1 MWDIYNKL
9 CTIFRDSPITII
21 IRNKII
27 VNYWSVSFCTIQVF
41 IHLFPKKTINFTNF
55 RQFTIDTKTPNVR
68 VIRKLCEFFALKRC
82 RLFRKKWKNNEVRK
96 TPFHAEIR
104 YWTWGTIKKLN
115 DFSWKK
121 SEHIA
126 MRSMVCTMLCHRFEL

>member
-41 IHLFPKKTINFTNF
+41 IHLFPKKPSISQIFVNLRLIQK
-55 RQFTIDTKTPNVR
+55 RQMFESFESCVCFCIEKMPFVQ
-68 VIRKLCEFFALKRC
+68 KKR
-82 RLFRKKWKNNEVRK
+82 WKNNEVRK

-104 YWTWGTIKKLN
+104 YWTWRMINKVKWL
-115 DFSWKK
+115 FVEK